1 MATKVENAPVAKFL
15 SMGPDA
21 LAETCR
27 ALLTVKTSA
36 KDATDSHKD
45 SWKVAAKVL
54 CAVKENLV
62 AAQRARLVPMNR
74 SVKEHFENFTGKK
87 GLNISGHCYS
97 LSDAFSVYVT
107 SGILPEND
115 WDLASANAL
124 ETAGRIYDLV
134 VDRGGLAHEAVEKAA
149 AILRQ
154 RGDGYQ
160 KVLKALKE
168 SLETPKKLKEEDV
181 RGFLLRAFGDGHAE
195 IVACEIAAEMACMRD
210 RDADWLRHRVFLHV
224 TAGIENLGTPEELAA
239 WSTTRK
245 APEAPKLA
253 PDLDASHA
261 TAPAVETAKAPEPA
275 PIEIAPASDPE
286 PESVPVTTPPTRD
299 EMVEWAKDHYP
310 DDSCDENG
318 WIEFVEGSVACFC
331 RDHTRLPSSAEEL
344 DAYMEGAPEGSLTA
358 SSNA

>member
-1 MATKVENAPVAKFL
+1 MATKVDNAPVAKFL
-15 SMGPDA
+15 AMGPDD

-87 GLNISGHCYS
+87 GVNISGHCYS
-97 LSDAFSVYVT
+97 LADAFSVYVT
-107 SGILPEND
+107 AGKIPESD

-134 VDRGGLAHEAVEKAA
+134 VDKGGLAHEAVEKAA

-168 SLETPKKLKEEDV
+168 SLDTPKKLKEEDV
-181 RGFLLRAFGDGHAE
+181 RGFLLRAFADGHCE
-195 IVACEIAAEMACMRD
+195 VVACEIAAEMTCMKD
-210 RDADWLRHRVFLHV
+210 RGDADWLRHRVFLHL
-224 TAGIENLGTPEELAA
+224 TAGIENLGNPDELAA
-239 WSTTRK
+239 WSASTRK
-245 APEAPKLA
+245 SREAPEPAPAATLT
-253 PDLDASHA
+253 
-261 TAPAVETAKAPEPA
+261 TAPEPEAVNAPEPA
-275 PIEIAPASDPE
+275 PIEIAPEPE
-286 PESVPVTTPPTRD
+286 PEPEPEAVPVTTPPTRAN
-299 EMVEWAKDHYP
+299 VREWFEENYP
-310 DDSCDENG
+310 DPECTEESWEEAVTNFAMP
-318 WIEFVEGSVACFC
+318 FVEAHG
-331 RDHTRLPSSAEEL
+331 RLPSSPEEL
-344 DAYMEGAPEGSLTA
+344 DAWIDTVHAHV
-358 SSNA
+358 